1 MLKVTIEAENGE
13 KIAHFF
19 GINQDLIGRISGC

>member
-1 MLKVTIEAENGE
+1 VRAKRLDAKKE

-19 GINQDLIGRISGC
+19 GIRYHPVVLSDLY